1 MIINRHRN
9 HRECSIGTALIPCL
23 TLFQAKLFE
32 SRAEL
37 ELLVNLNVWDYVK
50 PEFEKITKEVNIL
63 IKKAKHIRRYKY
75 TEQNLEPIEGAL
87 EGLQE
92 SLVAYEEAAK
102 RAKLDGA

>member
-1 MIINRHRN
+1 M
-9 HRECSIGTALIPCL
+9 
-23 TLFQAKLFE
+23 
-32 SRAEL
+32 
-37 ELLVNLNVWDYVK
+37 K

-75 TEQNLEPIEGAL
+75 TTEQNPVL

-102 RAKLDGA
+102 RANLDGA